1 MKEINNWINDL
12 LLVLFPSDTEGN
24 GQEDETVTE
33 KPIVNFVV
41 LALLIFTVAMLILS
55 AS

>member
-1 MKEINNWINDL
+1 MKQINNWINDL
-12 LLVLFPSDTEGN
+12 LLVLFPTDSEEN
-24 GQEDETVTE
+24 GEEDETVAE

-41 LALLIFTVAMLILS
+41 LVLLIITVGMLILS

>member
-1 MKEINNWINDL
+1 MKQINNWINDL
-12 LLVLFPSDTEGN
+12 LLVLFPSDSEETG
-24 GQEDETVTE
+24 GEDETVAE

-41 LALLIFTVAMLILS
+41 LVLLIFTVVMLVLS